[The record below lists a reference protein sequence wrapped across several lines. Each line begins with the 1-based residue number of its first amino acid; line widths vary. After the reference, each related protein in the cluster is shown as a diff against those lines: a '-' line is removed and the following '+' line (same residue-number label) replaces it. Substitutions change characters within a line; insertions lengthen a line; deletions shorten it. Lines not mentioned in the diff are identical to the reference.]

1 VKEIEKKQ
9 EERLSRENWP
19 IRNLQF
25 DKNRGLSGLIGL
37 QKLFFAFLSEDSKFI
52 IIMFCSGNSGRV
64 VLWAIII
71 NSANF
76 GCKLVAWAFTGQF
89 FLLFFSVVFN
99 VLSKAS
105 INICCLCFYRN
116 KFE

>member
-37 QKLFFAFLSEDSKFI
+37 QKLFIDFISEVFI
-52 IIMFCSGNSGRV
+52 DNILYRQLRAGCSLGHYYQFSQFW
-64 VLWAIII
+64 LQA
-71 NSANF
+71 
-76 GCKLVAWAFTGQF
+76 GCLGVHRSV
-89 FLLFFSVVFN
+89 FFSLVFN
-99 VLSKAS
+99 VLSKESIKFAS
-105 INICCLCFYRN
+105 VQTNLN
-116 KFE
+116 N

>member
-37 QKLFFAFLSEDSKFI
+37 QKLCIAFLSEVFNNNILYRQLGTGGSLGHYYQFSQ
-52 IIMFCSGNSGRV
+52 FW
-64 VLWAIII
+64 LQA
-71 NSANF
+71 
-76 GCKLVAWAFTGQF
+76 GCLGVHRSVFSPF
-89 FLLFFSVVFN
+89 FLPRFH

-105 INICCLCFYRN
+105 INFCCFGFCRD
-116 KFE
+116 K

>member
-25 DKNRGLSGLIGL
+25 DKNRGLSGLIAL
-37 QKLFFAFLSEDSKFI
+37 QKLFTGYRFYLKFLI
-52 IIMFCSGNSGRV
+52 IFCTGNSGRV

-89 FLLFFSVVFN
+89 FSLPSFN
-99 VLSKAS
+99 VLSKKT
-105 INICCLCFYRN
+105 INFCFIGFCSD
-116 KFE
+116 KLK

>member
-1 VKEIEKKQ
+1 MVIFLHIQVKEIEKKQ

-25 DKNRGLSGLIGL
+25 DKNRGLSGLIGYRNYHIYR
-37 QKLFFAFLSEDSKFI
+37 FFLKFLI
-52 IIMFCSGNSGRV
+52 VFCSGNSGRV

-76 GCKLVAWAFTGQF
+76 GCKLVAWAFTGKAP
-89 FLLFFSVVFN
+89 FLFP
-99 VLSKAS
+99 
-105 INICCLCFYRN
+105 
-116 KFE
+116 E